1 MDEEL
6 CWDVYWGFS
15 LEILHL
21 PGCEGGRIRQKK
33 KLACCAT
40 APEVSADAVGNSEAW
55 TLLRVPLTLT

>member
-15 LEILHL
+15 LEILQ
-21 PGCEGGRIRQKK
+21 GREEGRIRQKRQ
-33 KLACCAT
+33 LACCAA
-40 APEVSADAVGNSEAW
+40 APEVSADALGNSEAW